1 MVKLEFVNSR
11 RRSAQDGPIG
21 VVASLVTG
29 FDRVAARPLLV
40 LPPLLLDLFL
50 WLGPKVSVAP
60 LIDQLLAQLSLP
72 ASAEP
77 ALVEQ
82 IGTLQES
89 LQNLAHRF
97 NLLTALSSLP
107 AGIPSLMAGIL
118 PEQAPLTW
126 ASALELGDPLLIL
139 LGWIVLTGVGLGLG
153 AVYHRGLARAAA
165 PESDLP
171 SGWWAYSRLLALGAI
186 LYGGLLLGGGIAFLV
201 ATLAAFILP
210 LLGIGVSFVGFSLL
224 FWLLVY
230 LVFTP
235 HGIVRYR
242 FGVMRAMMESALLV
256 RWNFMATVG
265 FLGLAVMISWLTNMV
280 WSLPATQSWYALL
293 AIVGHAFVSGTL
305 LTGSYAYYQG
315 RREWMMKVRDEIEA
329 RLENLER
336 RRRMA
341 PDDGEEGDS

>member
-1 MVKLEFVNSR
+1 MVKLGFVDSR
-11 RRSAQDGPIG
+11 LRSAQDRPIG

-29 FDRVAARPLLV
+29 FDRVAARPLLI

-50 WLGPKVSVAP
+50 WLGPKVSISP
-60 LIDQLLAQLSLP
+60 LVDQIIAQLTLP
-72 ASAEP
+72 SGAEP

-82 IGTLQES
+82 ISTVQES
-89 LQNLAHRF
+89 LQAIAHRF

-107 AGIPSLMAGIL
+107 AGVPSLMAGLL
-118 PEQAPLTW
+118 PENTPLVWST
-126 ASALELGDPLLIL
+126 AVELGDPLLIL
-139 LGWIVLTGVGLGLG
+139 LGWLVLTGVGLGLG
-153 AVYHRGLARAAA
+153 ALYHRGLARAAA
-165 PESDLP
+165 PDMDLP
-171 SGWWAYSRLLALGAI
+171 SGWWAYSRLLALGAL
-186 LYGGLLLGGGIAFLV
+186 LYGGLLIGGGIAFLV

-210 LLGIGVSFVGFSLL
+210 LLGIGVSFIAFSLL

-235 HGIVRYR
+235 HGIIRYR

-265 FLGLAVMISWLTNMV
+265 FLGAAVVISWLTNMV

-293 AIVGHAFVSGTL
+293 AILGHSFISGTL

-315 RREWMMKVRDEIEA
+315 RREWMVKVRDEIEA

-336 RRRMA
+336 RRKLTPEDR
-341 PDDGEEGDS
+341 EEGDV